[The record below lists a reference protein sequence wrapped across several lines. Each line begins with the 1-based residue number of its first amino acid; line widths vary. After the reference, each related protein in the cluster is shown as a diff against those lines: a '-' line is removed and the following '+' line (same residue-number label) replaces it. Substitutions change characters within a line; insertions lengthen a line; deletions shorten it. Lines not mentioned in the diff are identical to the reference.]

1 MGETGLDPG
10 LMLRA
15 LVDDLAIIRVELV
28 QVGDSSTRD
37 GGDMEVLDAM
47 QVSQRK
53 GKAFSLFGC
62 NELIDVDRVNR
73 LLPFPVA
80 TTVAKGL
87 PTSGET
93 GKKDVSHHC
102 QPSSTT
108 DAGPYMN

>member
-10 LMLRA
+10 LILRA

-28 QVGDSSTRD
+28 QVGDPSSGD
-37 GGDMEVLDAM
+37 GGDMEVLDAR
-47 QVSQRK
+47 QVGQCK
-53 GKAFSLFGC
+53 GNSFSLFGC

-73 LLPFPVA
+73 LLTFPVA